1 MIRHLLATDVRR
13 FRWTLA
19 AWVGLVAAYASLISI
34 HPDTIDNKAQFDAL
48 STALLLLFF
57 AVHLAP
63 LVIVPMIVQADA
75 AVGSEV
81 FWWTHPI
88 PPRALLAAKA
98 ILLGVAIVMLPAS
111 LELAAMLIAHV
122 PPSEIARIAADTLL
136 SSTVWL
142 ALLLVGS
149 AVTPSYP
156 KFALLGVS
164 VVVGLAAC
172 IVIWQTIVLIGARNS
187 STMVSI
193 GVGVAP
199 ETSDFT
205 SFVVFLAGLI
215 GACCAVL
222 VLQYQ
227 RRQRLVSVPAG
238 AGTVVAAFLAATWW
252 PWPLIQKPVP
262 LPDWTAGV
270 RVRAVSAGATFD
282 SPTSWMRPDNP
293 RTVWLPMRIDSLPPA
308 WYASIRLDDG
318 RYTLPDGIVIRTLVR
333 GMSNLLPFEGTNE
346 PPQRVAVRQL
356 LSVNRLGGSEPQ
368 MENSVVAIVAS
379 ASDSRRMEGA
389 TAEYHGSFTVSF
401 SRVEI
406 AGVIPLRSGARFDG
420 GVYQLT
426 LRDMVDAG
434 SNSVTFNGIET
445 RATSLFDSHA
455 ADSYSLYAV
464 NHARSEAIAA
474 SSFAWSQLDNVAGY
488 GVHVGGGGQGF
499 LRHGVGVSIVAAN
512 TSLPESIALDEDWLK
527 NAQLVVVRTRQMGH
541 IVRAVDLSGVRVL
554 REPPKI
560 K

>member
-19 AWVGLVAAYASLISI
+19 AWVALVGAYASLISI
-34 HPDTIDNKAQFDAL
+34 HPGTVDRKALFDAL
-48 STALLLLFF
+48 GTALLLLFF
-57 AVHLAP
+57 VVHLAP

-98 ILLGVAIVMLPAS
+98 ILLGVVIVTLPAS

-122 PPSEIARIAADTLL
+122 PPPEIARIAASTLL

-142 ALLLVGS
+142 ALLLAGS
-149 AVTPSYP
+149 AVTASLP

-164 VVVGLAAC
+164 VVVGLAASL
-172 IVIWQTIVLIGARNS
+172 IVWETIVLIGARNYN
-187 STMVSI
+187 TLVSV

-199 ETSDFT
+199 ETTDVT
-205 SFVVFLAGLI
+205 NFVVFLAGLI
-215 GACCAVL
+215 VACCAVL

-227 RRQRLVSVPAG
+227 RRQRIVSVPAG
-238 AGTVVAAFLAATWW
+238 VGTLVAAFLAASWW
-252 PWPLIQKPVP
+252 PWPLIQTTVP
-262 LPDWTAGV
+262 PPDWASGV
-270 RVRAVSAGATFD
+270 RITTRSAGATFD
-282 SPTSWMRPDNP
+282 SSSFGMRPEMP
-293 RTVWLPMRIDSLPPA
+293 RTVWLPMRIDGLPPA
-308 WYASIRLDDG
+308 WYASVRLDDG
-318 RYTLPDGIVIRTLVR
+318 RYTLPDGSVIRTMIR
-333 GMSNLLPFEGTNE
+333 GMSTLLPFEGTNE
-346 PPQRVAVRQL
+346 PPGRVAVRQL
-356 LSVNRLGGSEPQ
+356 LSVNRLGDSESQ
-368 MENSVVAIVAS
+368 MENNVVAIVAS
-379 ASDSRRMEGA
+379 ASDSQRLEGK
-389 TAEYHGSFTVSF
+389 TAAYHGSFTVAF

-406 AGVIPLRSGARFDG
+406 AGVIPLRSGARFDA

-426 LRDMVDAG
+426 LREMVAA

-445 RATSLFDSHA
+445 RATSLFDNHA
-455 ADSYSLYAV
+455 AESYTLYAV
-464 NHARSEAIAA
+464 NRARSEAVQG
-474 SSFAWSQLDNVAGY
+474 SSFARSRLDDVAGF
-488 GVHVGGGGQGF
+488 GVHVSLWAGQGF
-499 LRHGVGVSIVAAN
+499 ERHGVDVAIPVH
-512 TSLPESIALDEDWLK
+512 TSLPEPIRLDEDWLK

-541 IVRAVDLSGVRVL
+541 IVRAIDLSGVRVD